1 MPRSNFTSMSQNN
14 ILQYVW
20 VLPFQNKSLALN
32 QPQSDFDNWPNS
44 HQQKRNKTSLVTVGG
59 QLGTVSSHRR
69 KSQTLNN
76 IGQQN
81 SILSVG
87 KYWKL
92 SKPKSA
98 LRQIGWT
105 RSNYCIFLR
114 VHRILNIV
122 WRNRSC
128 YILFERKNAYVCL
141 SFLILFS

>member
-1 MPRSNFTSMSQNN
+1 MSQNN
-14 ILQYVW
+14 ILQYVR

-87 KYWKL
+87 KY
-92 SKPKSA
+92 
-98 LRQIGWT
+98 
-105 RSNYCIFLR
+105 
-114 VHRILNIV
+114 
-122 WRNRSC
+122 
-128 YILFERKNAYVCL
+128 
-141 SFLILFS
+141 